1 MGFRGERQSSD
12 RGVTPVVGVVL
23 MVGLTVVLASVV
35 GAMTFGMADEELQQ
49 PAPTVGVSF
58 QYEEST
64 NTVTVRHEEGPPLER
79 SNLAVVHGG
88 TTTAL
93 SGGAVAAG
101 DTVTSLSYT
110 PGERILLVWERPG
123 GGSSTVIAA
132 STAPG

>member
-1 MGFRGERQSSD
+1 MRSGDEQRSTD

-35 GAMTFGMADEELQQ
+35 GAMTFSMADEELQE

-58 QYEEST
+58 QYDESA
-64 NTVTVRHEEGPPLER
+64 NTVTIRHEEGPPLER
-79 SNLAVVHGG
+79 ANLAVVRDGG
-88 TTTAL
+88 TTSL
-93 SGGAVAAG
+93 SGGSVTAG
-101 DTVTSLSYT
+101 DSVATISYT

-132 STAPG
+132 STAPA